1 MNLDQSS
8 VEKLTGLSKVKSSK
22 FFQAVI
28 VSGSLARDNFF
39 SGKWNFF
46 YLFRCI
52 YGIIFWGSEWQSTPV
67 FLPGKFHGQR
77 SLAGYSPCGRKE
89 SDTTERLTHTHTRN
103 HLSLERQKDFP
114 G

>member
-1 MNLDQSS
+1 M
-8 VEKLTGLSKVKSSK
+8 EKLTGLSKVKNSK

-52 YGIIFWGSEWQSTPV
+52 YGIIFWRSEWQSTPV
-67 FLPGKFHGQR
+67 FLPGEFHGQR

-89 SDTTERLTHTHTRN
+89 SDTTERLTQTHTHTHTEN
-103 HLSLERQKDFP
+103 HLSLERQTDFP